1 LPDIV
6 AINVHYVTWLDVVR
20 RKDDAELSGCGVVSS
35 VGSSDCE
42 SVEIRETRLTC
53 DVAQLYKQKK
63 L

>member
-1 LPDIV
+1 
-6 AINVHYVTWLDVVR
+6 VHYVTWLDVVGR
-20 RKDDAELSGCGVVSS
+20 EDDAELSGRGVVSS